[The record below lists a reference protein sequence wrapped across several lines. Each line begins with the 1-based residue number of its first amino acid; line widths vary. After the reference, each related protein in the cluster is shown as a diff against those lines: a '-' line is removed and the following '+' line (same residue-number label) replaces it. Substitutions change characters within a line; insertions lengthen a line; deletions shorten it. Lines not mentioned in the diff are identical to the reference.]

1 MWKPV
6 TTPRF
11 QAPDAWGRGIFPFS
25 QPAGH
30 PAGRGYHCLS
40 LTLLVKSP
48 RVRTSIFGQIKEADY
63 VRPLTVT
70 PPELTAHDSILP
82 RVAAGEA
89 RAMNLCITQYGGI
102 VWSIAKRYIKDAS
115 EAEDLVQEVFTEIWK
130 KAASFDPA
138 IASESTFVGLIA
150 RRRAIDFLRRQGRQP
165 GFEPLDAAESLP
177 HPTTEVSSVQCDP
190 ETVKSS
196 LANLP
201 SDLRQLFH
209 LFFEDGFTH
218 PEIAERTGLPL
229 GTVKTRLRRGL
240 ITLREQLQ
248 RIGISNGQAA
258 S

>member
-1 MWKPV
+1 MRNLV
-6 TTPRF
+6 INPRF
-11 QAPDAWGRGIFPFS
+11 QAIHAWRRGIGCGLPPHFS
-25 QPAGH
+25 IG
-30 PAGRGYHCLS
+30 LS
-40 LTLLVKSP
+40 LLVKSP
-48 RVRTSIFGQIKEADY
+48 RVRTSSFGQTRYSAYDAP
-63 VRPLTVT
+63 RPVN
-70 PPELTAHDSILP
+70 PPELTAPEKILS

-102 VWSIAKRYIKDAS
+102 VWSIVKRYVKDTS

-130 KAASFDPA
+130 KAGSFDAA

-165 GFEPLDAAESLP
+165 GFEPLAAAEALP
-177 HPTTEVSSVQCDP
+177 QPSSDKSSITCDP

-201 SDLRQLFH
+201 SDTRQLFH
-209 LFFEDGFTH
+209 LFFEEGCTH
-218 PEIAERTGLPL
+218 PEIAERTGLPV

-248 RIGISNGQAA
+248 RIGISTRQAA